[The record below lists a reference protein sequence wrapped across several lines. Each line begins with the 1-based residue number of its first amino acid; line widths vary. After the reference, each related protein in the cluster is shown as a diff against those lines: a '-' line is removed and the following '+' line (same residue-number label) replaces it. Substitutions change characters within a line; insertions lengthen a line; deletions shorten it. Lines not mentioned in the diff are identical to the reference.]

1 MPFPPTA
8 ATTVP
13 TSRITISYIFYNGM
27 SESRTPD
34 HGQLQ
39 MTHKAV
45 YTFYSTGD
53 GEALPNAEIRN
64 TELKITNHV
73 TAICHTLS
81 SLPHLSNTGSK
92 RMVLPLNGS
101 TERWEE
107 GTQ

>member
-1 MPFPPTA
+1 MLFPPTA
-8 ATTVP
+8 AIRVP
-13 TSRITISYIFYNGM
+13 TTTNTISYIFYNGM
-27 SESRTPD
+27 SESRKPD

-53 GEALPNAEIRN
+53 GEALPNAEIMN
-64 TELKITNHV
+64 AELKITNHV
-73 TAICHTLS
+73 TANCHTLS
-81 SLPHLSNTGSK
+81 SLPHLSDTGSK

-101 TERWEE
+101 TERRDE